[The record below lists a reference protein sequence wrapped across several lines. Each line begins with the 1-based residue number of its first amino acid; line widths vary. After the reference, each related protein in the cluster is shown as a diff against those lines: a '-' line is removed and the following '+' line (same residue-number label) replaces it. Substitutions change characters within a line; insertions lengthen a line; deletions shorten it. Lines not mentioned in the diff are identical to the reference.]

1 MYSYCYMANARKP
14 YSLRSKIPAAPRTLL
29 ITICAVAIVGVGL
42 SAMSRAST
50 PPVSAEVENGN
61 VQGLAAKATVAGAS
75 GGYAVK
81 FGVGSQDPCANTA
94 SLKFCDDFD
103 GTAGSA
109 PDSSKWHVLTG
120 SSWGGQCFRNAAEN
134 IALDGNG
141 NLRQTLINKG
151 STQCTDSE
159 GYNTSVTSG
168 GMDTQDRVYFKYGT
182 FEIRAKISCAH
193 SMWGAI
199 WTATGTGPGWPQSGE
214 IDIFE
219 QFNDQKDAY
228 KQTIHGGNPHWQ
240 KGATYTYSEPL
251 CNAFHVYGVDWRQ
264 GSLTFTLD
272 GATVSAFT
280 QADANGQPWPFD
292 TYDQRLII
300 DLQYGS
306 PGWPSAGTPNLAEL
320 PSSMLIDYVRVF
332 K

>member
-1 MYSYCYMANARKP
+1 MTLHR
-14 YSLRSKIPAAPRTLL
+14 KIPAAPRALL
-29 ITICAVAIVGVGL
+29 ITIIGVAVVGVGL
-42 SAMSRAST
+42 NALTRAST
-50 PPVSAEVENGN
+50 APISAEAESGN
-61 VQGLAAKATVAGAS
+61 VKGSAAATIVAGAS
-75 GGYAVK
+75 GGSAVR
-81 FGVGSQDPCANTA
+81 FGAVVQDPCANMA

-103 GTAGSA
+103 GAAGTP
-109 PDSSKWHVLTG
+109 PDNSKWHILTW
-120 SSWGGQCFRNAAEN
+120 SSWGGQCFRNSSEN

-151 STQCTDSE
+151 STQCVDGE

-168 GMDTQDRVYFKYGT
+168 GMDTQDRIYFKYGT

-199 WTATGTGPGWPQSGE
+199 WTSTGTGPGWPQSGE

-219 QFNDQKDAY
+219 QFDDQKNGY

-240 KGATYTYSEPL
+240 KGATYTSSEPL
-251 CNAFHVYGVDWRQ
+251 CNDYHVYGVDWRQ
-264 GSLTFTLD
+264 NSLQFTLD
-272 GATVSAFT
+272 GSVVSSFT
-280 QADANGQPWPFD
+280 QSDANGQPWPFD

-306 PGWPSAGTPNLAEL
+306 QGWPSAGTPNLAEL
-320 PSSMLIDYVRVF
+320 PSSMLIDYVRVL